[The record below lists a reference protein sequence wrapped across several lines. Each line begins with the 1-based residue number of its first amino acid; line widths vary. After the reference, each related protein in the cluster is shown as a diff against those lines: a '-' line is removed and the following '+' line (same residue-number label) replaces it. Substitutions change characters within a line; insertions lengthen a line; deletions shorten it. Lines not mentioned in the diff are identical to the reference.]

1 MVSEGLWDLGGG
13 EERVVL
19 ALGLGGGGATV
30 NDEGRINCVFGVT
43 PSVRASNAT

>member
-1 MVSEGLWDLGGG
+1 MVSDGLWDLGGG

-19 ALGLGGGGATV
+19 ALGLGGGATV
-30 NDEGRINCVFGVT
+30 NDEGGINCVFGVT